1 MQIERVTAIVVES
14 AARGDALS
22 PSALLFLVRRYLAA
36 SEPDVSGVL
45 GYALAGALAQPFD
58 ESSTLERAAWLR
70 AFFEA
75 IAVSEDPRLAETA
88 RDLIA
93 GLAAEWPSLTRIG
106 DAAPSIEAG
115 LVASPLVDPR
125 ALVPHAIDELERI
138 VGSVYHPGQ
147 RVGDVADH
155 VCLASALLTAFE
167 ATGRLPYSMLA
178 EELMQVLPVHLRSG
192 SSGTEVYPQH
202 DFSVGCDAV
211 RVWSRLAA
219 LHDDE
224 AYRSS
229 AVIKADAA
237 YRADALRMLEQL
249 STALDDPRV
258 DAARY
263 GLALDEF
270 HARRSS

>member
-1 MQIERVTAIVVES
+1 MSIERVTAVVVER
-14 AARGDALS
+14 AERGDALS

-45 GYALAGALAQPFD
+45 GHALAGALAQRFD
-58 ESSTLERAAWLR
+58 GLSTADRAAWLR
-70 AFFEA
+70 AFAEA
-75 IAVSEDPRLAETA
+75 VAVSEDPRLAEAA

-93 GLAAEWPSLTRIG
+93 GLADEWPALSGVEGRLAAVVA
-106 DAAPSIEAG
+106 DAAASVEAC
-115 LVASPLVDPR
+115 LVASHLVD
-125 ALVPHAIDELERI
+125 AQVLVPRAIDELERI
-138 VGSVYHPGQ
+138 VSAVYHPGQ
-147 RVGDVADH
+147 SVGDAADH
-155 VCLASALLTAFE
+155 VCLASALLTAYE

-178 EELMQVLPVHLRSG
+178 EELMQG
-192 SSGTEVYPQH
+192 AEVQS
-202 DFSVGCDAV
+202 FAVGCDAV

-219 LHDDE
+219 LHDDQ

-263 GLALDEF
+263 GLALDESQ
-270 HARRSS
+270 R

>member
-1 MQIERVTAIVVES
+1 MTIERVTAIVLER
-14 AARGDALS
+14 AERGAALS
-22 PSALLFLVRRYLAA
+22 PSALTFLVRRYLAA

-70 AFFEA
+70 AFVEA

-93 GLAAEWPSLTRIG
+93 GLAAEWPALTRIG

-115 LVASPLVDPR
+115 LVASHLVDPR
-125 ALVPHAIDELERI
+125 ELVPRAIDELERI
-138 VGSVYHPGQ
+138 VGAVYHPGQ

-155 VCLASALLTAFE
+155 VCLASALLTAYE

-178 EELMQVLPVHLRSG
+178 EELMQAHHVHFGPS
-192 SSGTEVYPQH
+192 SSGTEVH
-202 DFSVGCDAV
+202 DFTVGCDAV

-249 STALDDPRV
+249 SAALDDPRV

>member
-1 MQIERVTAIVVES
+1 LRIERVTAIVVES

-58 ESSTLERAAWLR
+58 DSTTPERAAWLR
-70 AFFEA
+70 AFVEA

-115 LVASPLVDPR
+115 LVASPLVDPQE
-125 ALVPHAIDELERI
+125 LVPHAIDELERI

-155 VCLASALLTAFE
+155 VCLASALLTAYE

-178 EELMQVLPVHLRSG
+178 EELMQVLR
-192 SSGTEVYPQH
+192 VYPQQ
-202 DFSVGCDAV
+202 DFTVGCDAV

-229 AVIKADAA
+229 AVIKGDAA

>member
-1 MQIERVTAIVVES
+1 LRSLWTIERITASVLER
-14 AARGDALS
+14 AGRGDALS

-45 GYALAGALAQPFD
+45 GYALAAALDRSFD
-58 ESSTLERAAWLR
+58 ESSTLERAEWLR
-70 AFFEA
+70 ALVEA
-75 IAVSEDPRLAETA
+75 IAVSEDPRLAEAA
-88 RDLIA
+88 RGLIA
-93 GLAAEWPSLTRIG
+93 GLAAEWPSLTKIG

-125 ALVPHAIDELERI
+125 ELVPRAIDELERI
-138 VGSVYHPGQ
+138 VGGVYHPGQ
-147 RVGDVADH
+147 SVGDASDH

-178 EELMQVLPVHLRSG
+178 EELMQ
-192 SSGTEVYPQH
+192 GTEVPE
-202 DFSVGCDAV
+202 DFIVGCDAV
-211 RVWSRLAA
+211 RVWSRLAV
-219 LHDDE
+219 LHDDQ

-237 YRADALRMLEQL
+237 YRADALRMLERL

-263 GLALDEF
+263 GLALDELLP
-270 HARRSS
+270 RSS

>member
-1 MQIERVTAIVVES
+1 LRIERVTAIVVERVT
-14 AARGDALS
+14 RGDGLS

-45 GYALAGALAQPFD
+45 GYALAAALAQPFD
-58 ESSTLERAAWLR
+58 ESTTPERAAWLR
-70 AFFEA
+70 AFVEA
-75 IAVSEDPRLAETA
+75 IDVSEDPRLAETA
-88 RDLIA
+88 RNLIA
-93 GLAAEWPSLTRIG
+93 ALAAEWPSLTRIG

-115 LVASPLVDPR
+115 LAASSLVDPR
-125 ALVPHAIDELERI
+125 ELVPRAIDELERI
-138 VGSVYHPGQ
+138 VGAVYHPGQ

-155 VCLASALLTAFE
+155 VCLASALLTAYE

-178 EELMQVLPVHLRSG
+178 EELMQAHQVLLRPCSA
-192 SSGTEVYPQH
+192 GTEVDLQEN
-202 DFSVGCDAV
+202 FNVSCDAV

-237 YRADALRMLEQL
+237 YRAEALRMLEQL
-249 STALDDPRV
+249 TTALDDPRLDV
-258 DAARY
+258 GRY
-263 GLALDEF
+263 GLALDELSP
-270 HARRSS
+270 RSA

>member
-1 MQIERVTAIVVES
+1 LWTIERVTAVVLER
-14 AARGDALS
+14 AGHGDALS

-45 GYALAGALAQPFD
+45 GYGLAAALERSFD
-58 ESSTLERAAWLR
+58 QSSTLERAEWLR
-70 AFFEA
+70 ALVEA
-75 IAVSEDPRLAETA
+75 IAVSEDPRLAEAA
-88 RDLIA
+88 RGLIA
-93 GLAAEWPSLTRIG
+93 GLAAEWPSLTKIG

-125 ALVPHAIDELERI
+125 ELVPRAIDELERI
-138 VGSVYHPGQ
+138 VGGVYHPGQ
-147 RVGDVADH
+147 RVGDASDH
-155 VCLASALLTAFE
+155 VCLASALLAAFE

-178 EELMQVLPVHLRSG
+178 EELMQ
-192 SSGTEVYPQH
+192 GTELH
-202 DFSVGCDAV
+202 EDFIVGCDAV

-219 LHDDE
+219 LHDDQ

-249 STALDDPRV
+249 SPALDDPRV

-263 GLALDEF
+263 GLALDELSP
-270 HARRSS
+270 RSS

>member
-1 MQIERVTAIVVES
+1 LRSLWTIERVTASVLER
-14 AARGDALS
+14 AERGDALS

-45 GYALAGALAQPFD
+45 GYALAAALDRTFD
-58 ESSTLERAAWLR
+58 ESPTLERAEWLR
-70 AFFEA
+70 ALVEA
-75 IAVSEDPRLAETA
+75 IAVSEDSRLAEAA
-88 RDLIA
+88 RGLIA
-93 GLAAEWPSLTRIG
+93 GLAAEWPAAIVA
-106 DAAPSIEAG
+106 DAAASVEAC
-115 LVASPLVDPR
+115 LVASHLVDAQMLIPR
-125 ALVPHAIDELERI
+125 AIDELERV
-138 VGSVYHPGQ
+138 VGGVYRPGHS
-147 RVGDVADH
+147 VGDASDH

-178 EELMQVLPVHLRSG
+178 EELMQ
-192 SSGTEVYPQH
+192 GTKVPD
-202 DFSVGCDAV
+202 DFIVGCDAV

-219 LHDDE
+219 LHDDQ

-249 STALDDPRV
+249 SAALDDPRV

-263 GLALDEF
+263 GLALGETFDS
-270 HARRSS
+270 RSS

>member
-1 MQIERVTAIVVES
+1 LQIERVTAIVVES

-88 RDLIA
+88 RDLIT

-125 ALVPHAIDELERI
+125 ELVPHAIDELERI

-155 VCLASALLTAFE
+155 VCLASALLTAYE

-178 EELMQVLPVHLRSG
+178 EELMQVLRVHPRPG
-192 SSGTEVYPQH
+192 SSGTEVCPQQ

-237 YRADALRMLEQL
+237 YRDDALRMLEQL
-249 STALDDPRV
+249 STALDDPSV
-258 DAARY
+258 DAGRY

>member
-1 MQIERVTAIVVES
+1 LRIERVTAIVVES

-45 GYALAGALAQPFD
+45 GYALAGALVQPFD
-58 ESSTLERAAWLR
+58 ESTTPERAAWLR
-70 AFFEA
+70 AFAEA
-75 IAVSEDPRLAETA
+75 VAVSEDPRLAETA
-88 RDLIA
+88 RDLLA

-125 ALVPHAIDELERI
+125 ELVPHAIDELERI

-147 RVGDVADH
+147 RVGDEADH
-155 VCLASALLTAFE
+155 VCLASVLLTAYE

-178 EELMQVLPVHLRSG
+178 EELMQVVGVHFRPG
-192 SSGTEVYPQH
+192 RSGTEVYPQQ

-249 STALDDPRV
+249 ATALDDPRV

-263 GLALDEF
+263 GLALDELSP
-270 HARRSS
+270 RSS

>member
-1 MQIERVTAIVVES
+1 LQIERVTAIVVER

-70 AFFEA
+70 ALFEA

-125 ALVPHAIDELERI
+125 ELVPHAIDELERI

-155 VCLASALLTAFE
+155 VCLASALLTAYE

-178 EELMQVLPVHLRSG
+178 EELMQG
-192 SSGTEVYPQH
+192 AEVQS
-202 DFSVGCDAV
+202 FAVGCDAV

-219 LHDDE
+219 LHDDQ
-224 AYRSS
+224 AYRSA

-237 YRADALRMLEQL
+237 YRAVAMRTLEQL
-249 STALDDPRV
+249 STALDDPRL

-263 GLALDEF
+263 GLALDESQ
-270 HARRSS
+270 R